1 SRGVGGSVMTLSR
14 WALGLAVALSFAGP
28 LSAHDLRTGKHMGF
42 PPRSSD
48 MDRRLAQLI
57 PADLDQQTRAEL
69 KGVLDRAKVWPQNKE
84 LMVCFLSGTPK
95 ARARVAAAALEW
107 TKYVNLRLNF
117 GDMENPRT
125 CSGDNSEQIKVDF
138 KPDGYWSYVGVESL
152 QFAH

>member
-42 PPRSSD
+42 PPRPSD

-84 LMVCFLSGTPK
+84 LILSLPS
-95 ARARVAAAALEW
+95 APP
-107 TKYVNLRLNF
+107 
-117 GDMENPRT
+117 NPRA
-125 CSGDNSEQIKVDF
+125 
-138 KPDGYWSYVGVESL
+138 PAPPPPL
-152 QFAH
+152 